1 MERKLADALRF
12 GGKDGLSGKFGAV
25 LLCVVCAV
33 WALPASGA
41 DLFWSAQAVRGISQ
55 RGVTVSQQ
63 FKPRV
68 LMHPNAHITLVHVQR
83 DLQARVPVQTRLC
96 AGASGGQCMDITGSG
111 TSTRFFQGLPADQV
125 FYLTHVVP
133 GQGNLTPPVF
143 VRVTLT
149 VWYDVALEQQAG
161 VR

>member
-1 MERKLADALRF
+1 MARKLAEALRF
-12 GGKDGLSGKFGAV
+12 WGTGGWPGKLGVA
-25 LLCVVCAV
+25 LLWAVCAV
-33 WALPASGA
+33 WALPACAA

-68 LMHPNAHITLVHVQR
+68 LMHPNARITLVHVQR

-96 AGASGGQCMDITGSG
+96 AGAGGGQCMDITGSG

-125 FYLTHVVP
+125 FYLTHVAP

-149 VWYDVALEQQAG
+149 VWYDVAPEQQTK
-161 VR
+161 R